1 MLFDDYLETV
11 TQADERAVV
20 FLVAD
25 DPPAT
30 RVWAGSA
37 ATWDEMRP
45 HGLRLSGHHFTA
57 LFAKEGTI
65 REALLQLPPVRCSP
79 TLDLQASPAVCIRLP
94 VIM

>member
-20 FLVAD
+20 FLAAD

-45 HGLRLSGHHFTA
+45 HGLRLSGRHFTA

-65 REALLQLPPVRCSP
+65 REALPQL
-79 TLDLQASPAVCIRLP
+79 L
-94 VIM
+94 